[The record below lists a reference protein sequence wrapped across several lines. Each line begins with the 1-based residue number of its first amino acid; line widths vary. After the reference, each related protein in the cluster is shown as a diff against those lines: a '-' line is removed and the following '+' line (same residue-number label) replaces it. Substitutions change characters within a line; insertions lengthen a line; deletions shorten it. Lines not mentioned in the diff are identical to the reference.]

1 MEYIL
6 QIAAK
11 LYIGGAEK
19 VARDIALSANPE
31 KYEFHY
37 LVFGEEV
44 GAYEHQLLEKG
55 CKVFHLAEPS
65 DSYQRYIKALMAL
78 MKQYRYHAVHVHTMF
93 SSGWVMLAAKLCG
106 VPVRVAHAHSALD
119 DGKSLVKSI
128 YEAVMRFL
136 ILSCATDLVACG
148 VKAGRRLYGPLAYE
162 KRGQLVLN
170 GIDIPAFA
178 YCEEKRETIRKQLNA
193 EDAFI
198 LGHAGH
204 LVDVKNQSFL
214 LDLMPLV
221 LEKKPNAHLLLLGE
235 GVDRPMLEQKIREM
249 KLQNHVIMTGNVTN
263 VADYLSAMDVFVF
276 PSLYEGLPLSILE
289 VQANGLPC
297 VISDRVPEDVFLTDL
312 IHPLSLED
320 SKEMWLE
327 KILSVKRSQPQT
339 YHDSLKDSEYAV
351 ETAME
356 KIYRIY
362 EKGKTND

>member
-1 MEYIL
+1 MKYIL

-11 LYIGGAEK
+11 LDIGGAEK
-19 VARDIALSANPE
+19 VTRDIALCADPE

-37 LVFGEEV
+37 VVFGDEV

-65 DSYQRYIKALMAL
+65 DSYQNYIKTLMAL

-93 SSGWVMLAAKLCG
+93 SSGWVMLAAKLSG
-106 VPVRVAHAHSALD
+106 ASVRVSHAHSALR
-119 DGKSLVKSI
+119 DGQGFVKSV

-136 ILSCATDLVACG
+136 ILSCSTDLVACG
-148 VKAGRRLYGPLAYE
+148 VKAGQRLYGPRAYE
-162 KRGQLVLN
+162 KRGRLVLN

-178 YCEEKRETIRKQLNA
+178 YCEEKREAIRKQLNA
-193 EDAFI
+193 EETFI

-204 LVDVKNQSFL
+204 LAEVKNQSFL
-214 LDLMPLV
+214 LEVMPLV
-221 LEKKPNAHLLLLGE
+221 LEKKPNALLLLLGE
-235 GVDRPMLEQKIREM
+235 GEDRPMLEQKIRDL
-249 KLQNHVIMTGNVTN
+249 KLQDHVIMTGNVTN

-312 IHPLSLED
+312 IQPLSLD
-320 SKEMWLE
+320 DPKEVWIE
-327 KILSVKRSQPQT
+327 KILSVKRNQPQA
-339 YHDSLKDSEYAV
+339 YNDRLRDSDYAV

-362 EKGKTND
+362 EKGKRND